1 MTPTATAIACLA
13 LLASPLLPSA
23 SAAESDVQCAHAQ
36 VDKDY
41 LAREFDYG
49 TPNEGLLPGFW
60 EQLSVEFV
68 AYLPCEKLANLFGCI
83 TQPDTCT
90 AWEQEMVAKGV
101 GYVEDRLATVV
112 ARGEGCLQAMTDR
125 EVLLAYNTKGITA
138 DPPVPAPACAQ
149 PLSPTPPPPL

>member
-1 MTPTATAIACLA
+1 MTPAATAIACLA

-36 VDKDY
+36 VDQNY

-83 TQPDTCT
+83 TDLTTCT

-101 GYVEDRLATVV
+101 GYVEDRLATI
-112 ARGEGCLQAMTDR
+112 AEGNGGCLQPMTDR
-125 EVLLAYNTKGITA
+125 EVLLTYNTKGITA
-138 DPPVPAPACAQ
+138 DPPVQAPPCVQ
-149 PLSPTPPPPL
+149 SLSPTPPPPL